1 MKVENLE
8 KNVNMF
14 LQQNIKIS
22 VNNKF
27 VKTGKLILFS
37 VKDFYLNFTLQQS
50 HSKKIIEIPYPYEF
64 FYMDKK
70 IILSYMLEKFCSNIT
85 EVQNHVK
92 LLTPKKPNKFFNT
105 YAEISIVEDV

>member
-1 MKVENLE
+1 MKVESLE
-8 KNVNMF
+8 KNINIF

-37 VKDFYLNFTLQQS
+37 IKDFYLNFTLQQ
-50 HSKKIIEIPYPYEF
+50 HNSKKIIEIPYPYDF
-64 FYMDKK
+64 FYENNKMV
-70 IILSYMLEKFCSNIT
+70 LSYMLNKFHLNIT
-85 EVQNHVK
+85 DVQNHIK

-105 YAEISIVEDV
+105 YAEISIVENI